1 MRIVLDTNILI
12 RANPTVLPTA
22 LARDLLA
29 AVLAPPHTLIL
40 STAILVEVDRV
51 LRYPHVRD
59 RWPLKESSIR
69 SYLSLLETAAF
80 MVDLPLS
87 TPIIVED
94 PDDDP
99 ILQTAIVGHADV
111 LCSRD
116 EIFTSLPVKEACL
129 IHGIRVLDDIALR
142 HELRLLQTKGKNM

>member
-1 MRIVLDTNILI
+1 M
-12 RANPTVLPTA
+12 
-22 LARDLLA
+22 
-29 AVLAPPHTLIL
+29 
-40 STAILVEVDRV
+40 EVDRV

-69 SYLSLLETAAF
+69 SYLSLLEAAAF

-87 TPIIVED
+87 TPIIVKD

-99 ILQTAIVGHADV
+99 ILQTAIMGQADV

-116 EIFTSLPVKEACL
+116 EIFASLPAKEACR
-129 IHGIRVLDDIALR
+129 IHDIRVLDDIALR
-142 HELRLLQTKGKNM
+142 HELRLLSRRVSK